1 MDEIHT
7 VQLERTKG
15 AVDHLL
21 HLQPLEVELHGLSR
35 VMRAGAQEQ

>member
-7 VQLERTKG
+7 VQLGHTKG
-15 AVDHLL
+15 AMDFLL
-21 HLQPLEVELHGLSR
+21 HLQLLEVGLHGLLE